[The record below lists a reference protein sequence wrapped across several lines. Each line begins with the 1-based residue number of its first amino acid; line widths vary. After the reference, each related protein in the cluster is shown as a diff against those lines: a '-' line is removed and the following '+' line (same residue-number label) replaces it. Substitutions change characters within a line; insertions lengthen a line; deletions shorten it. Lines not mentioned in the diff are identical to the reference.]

1 LPPRKASRRTTSK
14 RSSVSTV
21 EHRPGVDQAKA
32 DRVYA
37 FFEGVLKHSKG
48 QTAGQPFRLLP
59 WQKYVLGEIF
69 GRLNPDGTRQYRQA
83 YIEIPKKNGK
93 STLLAGICLYC
104 LLADGEPGAEIFGAA
119 CDREQAGIIYREMA
133 SMVRASPALSKVLE
147 VVDSRK
153 TIIHRS
159 SNSLY
164 RVLSA
169 DSFRQEGLNIHA
181 CAFDEVHAQR
191 GNRALWDALRYGG
204 AARRQ
209 PLCPIGI
216 TTAGEMNTSHLW
228 WDLHTYA
235 EKCAA
240 DPAFDPTFFGA
251 IYAADRK
258 DDWKDPKTWYRA
270 NPSLGETI
278 SEESFRA
285 DCRAAENSATQLN
298 AFLRYRLN
306 IPTSSDVRWLRPD
319 QIGACNGGP
328 PEPLEGRECWCGLDL
343 ASTYD
348 TTAFVAVFP
357 DEHGHYDVLARFWIP
372 EHNAEE
378 RSKNDRVDYMRW
390 AADGEMTLTEGKST
404 DYKRVKADILAFAQK
419 YRVRQLAIDRWNA
432 TAIATELADEGLPVT
447 MFGQGFASMTAPTRK
462 IEGMFV
468 DGKLRLAGNKVLN
481 WQLGNAAVQTDPA
494 GNVKVSKQKSTERID
509 GVVALIMAAG
519 VHMGESMKP
528 ADLPEISF
536 W

>member
-1 LPPRKASRRTTSK
+1 MP
-14 RSSVSTV
+14 STGKYL
-21 EHRPGVDQAKA
+21 HRPGLDQSKA

-48 QTAGQPFRLLP
+48 TTAGHPFILLP

-69 GRLNPDGTRQYRQA
+69 GRCRPDGTRQYRQA

-104 LLADGEPGAEIFGAA
+104 LVADSEPGAEVYGAA
-119 CDREQAGIIYREMA
+119 CDREQAGIIYREAA

-153 TIIHRS
+153 TIIHRK
-159 SNSLY
+159 SNSFY

-235 EKCAA
+235 EKCQA
-240 DPAFDPTFFGA
+240 DVSFDPTFFGA
-251 IYAADRK
+251 IFAADRE
-258 DDWKDPKTWYRA
+258 DDWKDPKVWYKA

-285 DCRAAENSATQLN
+285 DCKAAENSATQLN

-306 IPTSSDVRWLRPD
+306 VPTSSDVRWLRPD
-319 QIGACNGGP
+319 QIAACMIP
-328 PEPLEGRECWCGLDL
+328 PEEPLEGRDVWCGLDL
-343 ASTYD
+343 ASNYD
-348 TTAFVAVFP
+348 TTAFVAVAP
-357 DEHGHYDVLARFWIP
+357 NSIGGYDVDVMAWIP
-372 EHNAEE
+372 EHNASE
-378 RSKNDRVDYMRW
+378 RERNDRVQYSAW
-390 AADGEMTLTEGKST
+390 ARDGWVRYTEGKST
-404 DYKRVKADILAFAQK
+404 DYSKVKADILEFAQRHRIR
-419 YRVRQLAIDRWNA
+419 RVAVDRWNA
-432 TAIATELADEGLPVT
+432 TQLATELADEGLPVT
-447 MFGQGFASMTAPTRK
+447 LYGQGFASMTAPTRRV
-462 IEGMFV
+462 EALFV
-468 DGKLRLAGNKVLN
+468 DGKMRLGESPFLS
-481 WQLGNAAVQTDPA
+481 WQLGNAAAQTDPA
-494 GNVKVSKQKSTERID
+494 GNVKVSKAKSTERVD
-509 GVVALIMAAG
+509 AVVAMVMAVG
-519 VHMGESMKP
+519 VQMGESMKP
-528 ADLPEISF
+528 AEMPEISF